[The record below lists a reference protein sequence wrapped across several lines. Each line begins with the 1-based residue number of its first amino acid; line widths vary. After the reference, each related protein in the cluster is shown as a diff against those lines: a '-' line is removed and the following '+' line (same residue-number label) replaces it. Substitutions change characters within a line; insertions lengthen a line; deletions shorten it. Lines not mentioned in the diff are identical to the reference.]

1 MSDDEVS
8 TSEGPAPF
16 ETEPPGAGDCDGLA
30 GDGGARTW
38 DPAGPGDAF
47 DKSLPPPPLRPALV
61 IEGGV
66 THFCTTGPGVDNRWS

>member
-47 DKSLPPPPLRPALV
+47 DKSLPPP
-61 IEGGV
+61 
-66 THFCTTGPGVDNRWS
+66 